1 MPPYLFVPQVKIMKY
16 FKICCC
22 CYLPGGWKKFLNMS
36 RSQARPT
43 PGCIFFTTPSF
54 SQVTQG
60 TSKALLI
67 ALSPGSF
74 SGPPQ
79 GPQKGL
85 WEAPVGSDLGSVVGC
100 TLLPRFRQQYQMHCW
115 LLPPR
120 PARLQ
125 LESKIP
131 TLWVTLYSSWTILT
145 CLTIISCSEIK
156 FRICVEIQVQSQ
168 NSCFVQS
175 MELSEIGFL

>member
-1 MPPYLFVPQVKIMKY
+1 MKY
-16 FKICCC
+16 FKTSCFS

-67 ALSPGSF
+67 ALIPGSF
-74 SGPPQ
+74 SGPSQ

-85 WEAPVGSDLGSVVGC
+85 REAPVGSDLGSVVGC
-100 TLLPRFRQQYQMHCW
+100 TLLPRSRQQYQMHCW
-115 LLPPR
+115 LLPR

-131 TLWVTLYSSWTILT
+131 ILWVTLYSSWTILT
-145 CLTIISCSEIK
+145 LLTNISCSEIR
-156 FRICVEIQVQSQ
+156 FRTYVEIQVQSQ
-168 NSCFVQS
+168 NSCFIKS
-175 MELSEIGFL
+175 MELSEIRHL